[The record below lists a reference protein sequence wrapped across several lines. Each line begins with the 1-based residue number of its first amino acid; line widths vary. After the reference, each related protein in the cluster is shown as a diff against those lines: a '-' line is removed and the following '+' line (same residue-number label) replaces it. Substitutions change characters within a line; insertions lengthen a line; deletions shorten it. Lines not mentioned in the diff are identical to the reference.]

1 MEEFLTFELIKGAYI
16 PTLGAMIL
24 LAGYFVT
31 DKLFLHDTILLL
43 QGRKAWAVALASF
56 PLAVGYVVMG
66 ASYESVL
73 ITYFATNGLYDHLIK
88 SLKNLT
94 T

>member
-1 MEEFLTFELIKGAYI
+1 MEDFLRFELIKGAYI

-31 DKLFLHDTILLL
+31 DKLYLHETILFL
-43 QGRKAWAVALASF
+43 QGRKAWAVALASL
-56 PLAVGYVVMG
+56 PLALLFLVMG
-66 ASYESVL
+66 STPESVL

>member
-1 MEEFLTFELIKGAYI
+1 MEDFLTFELIKGAYI

-31 DKLFLHDTILLL
+31 DKLFLHDTILFL
-43 QGRKAWAVALASF
+43 QGRKAWAVSLASL
-56 PLAVGYVVMG
+56 PLAVLFLFMG
-66 ASYESVL
+66 STPESVL

>member
-1 MEEFLTFELIKGAYI
+1 MEDFLTFELIKGAYI

-31 DKLFLHDTILLL
+31 DKLFLHETILFL
-43 QGRKAWAVALASF
+43 QGRKAWAVALASL
-56 PLAVGYVVMG
+56 PLAVLFLVMG
-66 ASYESVL
+66 STPESVL

-94 T
+94 A

>member
-1 MEEFLTFELIKGAYI
+1 MEDFLTFELIKGAYI

-31 DKLFLHDTILLL
+31 DKLYLHETILFL
-43 QGRKAWAVALASF
+43 QGRKAWAVALASL
-56 PLAVGYVVMG
+56 PLAVLFLVMG
-66 ASYESVL
+66 STPESVL

-94 T
+94 A